1 MKIDRLE
8 KFISENRDAFDELE
22 PSDGLWDKIEASQ
35 KPAKHR
41 ILPLFLRVAAAVAI
55 FVAGYFVNGWVNHHP
70 SSDNSAMSESK
81 NSPAM
86 EAFFE
91 AKAYYSG
98 LINQKEKQLFQ
109 LTGSN
114 PALRT
119 ELDEELKNMDKIYAE
134 LEQDLSDQVAGEEVI
149 EAMIQHYRMKLEI
162 LEDVLH
168 QLKSTENSNESEVG
182 HVI

>member
-1 MKIDRLE
+1 MKTDRLE
-8 KFISENRDAFDELE
+8 QFISENRDAFDELE
-22 PSDGLWDKIEASQ
+22 PSEGLWNKIEASQ
-35 KPAKHR
+35 KPAKRR
-41 ILPLFLRVAAAVAI
+41 ILPVFLRVAAAAAI
-55 FVAGYFVNGWVNHHP
+55 FVAGYFVSGWVHHTP
-70 SSDNSAMSESK
+70 ANDNSGMSESK

-98 LINQKEKQLFQ
+98 LINQKEKQVFQ

-149 EAMIQHYRMKLEI
+149 EAMIQHYRVKLEI
-162 LEDVLH
+162 LEDVLQ
-168 QLKSTENSNESEVG
+168 QLKSNGNNKESEAG
-182 HVI
+182 YVI